1 MKFVLLCIIFIS
13 VAAIAILNLS
23 YYRSKRRIFM
33 ELLDFLKLYSAD
45 VSFSKDCLADII
57 ARVKGKYSKTTQ
69 VLLESYSNIPAYPM
83 MLTDV
88 EKSEISHIFA
98 GMGRGD
104 VEAELQYINNAT
116 AKVELIIDE
125 LNSSYATKGELRSK
139 LIFIFGVILIL
150 ILL

>member
-13 VAAIAILNLS
+13 VAAISILNLS
-23 YYRSKRRIFM
+23 YYRSKRRMFM
-33 ELLDFLKLYSAD
+33 ELLDFLKLYSAE
-45 VSFSKDCLADII
+45 VSFSKDCLANII
-57 ARVKGKYSKTTQ
+57 DRAKPKYSKVTQ
-69 VLLESYSNIPAYPM
+69 ALLETYSNISAYPV
-83 MLTDV
+83 MLTDT
-88 EKSEISHIFA
+88 ERSEISLIFA

-116 AKVELIIDE
+116 AKVELIIDD

-139 LIFIFGVILIL
+139 LIFIFGIILIL